1 MDFDAPSTPLFSV
14 GQELAA
20 FLASCGILSRGW
32 GEVLN
37 ISNTGS
43 FVLNEYEGIVYV
55 TFPSH
60 IEDFIVRDGRYGECR
75 ILDEKKAFSEN
86 LTGNDGQPPLVFK
99 RALTR
104 FQAILDNSDFKA
116 QMQRLTSQ
124 RKEQAIIFA
133 GHSIGGAVAT
143 LATIWLLEKRLRQI
157 SPFCITFGSP
167 LVGDAGLGEA
177 ISREDWS
184 GKFCHVVYKSD
195 VFPRMLL
202 APFEATADPLNAI
215 LPHWGIIMNNAPV
228 TVSQPNI
235 QEACRTLLNNV
246 WQCTSLIVK
255 NYTEESCLRS
265 PYRPFGTYMFCS
277 SYGAACVEDSEA
289 ALKMLHF
296 TMQSKEDKSFDEIA
310 GACISDHTGYG
321 NMLEHITEFL
331 LNTRRIANPISDSP
345 FEMGIALQLEA
356 MGVGAENDH
365 ARLALNKAGEVQYEY
380 DSNIAELNENLSKSQ
395 SYQAE
400 LEWYKGRCK
409 DEGPGYYDCFKLQGD
424 KRDFRANYLRKT
436 LETFWNE
443 IVEKVEKHE
452 LPSNFQSQNK
462 WVNAGT
468 TYRKLVEPLDI
479 AHYYRTCK
487 DGKSYLSPGVR
498 PHRHIVL
505 EKWFEE
511 KEKTRRGRGRGRET
525 KLGRTKF
532 ASLTEDSCFWA
543 RLEEACKET
552 NLANA
557 QFKESLEGFEAY
569 VGNMIKNHSISAE
582 IFLEQSS
589 FMKWWQ
595 QYKDVQVQ
603 SPNWRVS
610 SPLLQFMASESWKSR
625 N

>member
-296 TMQSKEDKSFDEIA
+296 TMQSKEVT

-331 LNTRRIANPISDSP
+331 LNTRRIANPISDSS

-365 ARLALNKAGEVQYEY
+365 AHLALKKAGELQNKY
-380 DSNIAELNENLSKSQ
+380 DSNIAKLNEELSESQ
-395 SYQAE
+395 SYLAQ

-409 DEGPGYYDCFKLQGD
+409 DEGSGYYDCFKLQGY
-424 KRDFRANYLRKT
+424 KRDFTADSFRIK
-436 LETFWNE
+436 LENFWSK
-443 IVEKVEKHE
+443 IVKMVEEHE
-452 LPSNFQSQNK
+452 LPSDFQSQNK
-462 WVNAGT
+462 WINSGT

-479 AHYYRTCK
+479 AHYYRTRK
-487 DGKSYLSPGVR
+487 DNKGYLSQGVR
-498 PHRHIVL
+498 HHRHIVL
-505 EKWFEE
+505 QKWLEE
-511 KEKTRRGRGRGRET
+511 KEKTRRDRGRGRDP
-525 KLGRTKF
+525 KKVRTKF

-543 RLEEACKET
+543 HLEEACRET
-552 NLANA
+552 KLAN
-557 QFKESLEGFEAY
+557 KRFEDY
-569 VGNMIKNHSISAE
+569 VCNMIKNRSISSE
-582 IFLEQSS
+582 VFLEQSS
-589 FMKWWQ
+589 FMTWWQ

-603 SPNWRVS
+603 SPEWRAS
-610 SPLLQFMASESWKSR
+610 SPLLQEMGSES
-625 N
+625 

>member
-310 GACISDHTGYG
+310 GACISEHTDYG
-321 NMLEHITEFL
+321 DMLKHITEDLF
-331 LNTRRIANPISDSP
+331 NTRKIQNPLSDSS
-345 FEMGIALQLEA
+345 FEMGIELQLKA
-356 MGVGAENDH
+356 MGVDVQNYH
-365 ARLALNKAGEVQYEY
+365 ARLALIKAGEVKKKY
-380 DSNIAELNENLSKSQ
+380 DMNTAELNDQLSKNQ
-395 SYQAE
+395 SVMAE
-400 LEWYKGRCK
+400 LEGYKRYYEGRGTC
-409 DEGPGYYDCFKLQGD
+409 YYDFLKQQTEIKDIDANLRRTKL
-424 KRDFRANYLRKT
+424 AN
-436 LETFWNE
+436 FWNE
-443 IVEKVEKHE
+443 IIDKVEKHE

-462 WVNAGT
+462 WINAGNA
-468 TYRKLVEPLDI
+468 YRKLVEPMDI
-479 AHYYRTCK
+479 ARYYRTNK
-487 DGKSYLSPGVR
+487 DNKSYLSEGVR

-505 EKWFEE
+505 EKWLNE
-511 KEKTRRGRGRGRET
+511 KNKTRRVRDN
-525 KLGRTKF
+525 KKPRTKY
-532 ASLTEDSCFWA
+532 ASLTEDSRFWA
-543 RLEEACKET
+543 YLEDACKDLE
-552 NLANA
+552 NLHHA
-557 QFKESLEGFEAY
+557 QSKESKENLERFEDY
-569 VGNMIKNHSISAE
+569 VWKMIKDRSISEE
-582 IFLEQSS
+582 IFVEQSS
-589 FMKWWQ
+589 FMTWWQ
-595 QYKDVQVQ
+595 EYRVVQLQ
-603 SPNWRVS
+603 S
-610 SPLLQFMASESWKSR
+610 ED
-625 N
+625 